1 MAGTL
6 SVCVLCSGFP
16 GILYILDTFVIQFFV
31 EMYPAD
37 AQGEGAAAKKQ
48 ISFAKGKSTLGDILR
63 NHFAINR
70 SLAERVER
78 ARKGSKDAAH
88 VRK

>member
-37 AQGEGAAAKKQ
+37 AQGEG
-48 ISFAKGKSTLGDILR
+48 G
-63 NHFAINR
+63 
-70 SLAERVER
+70 
-78 ARKGSKDAAH
+78 GS
-88 VRK
+88 